1 MRRLTI
7 GLTAAVML
15 LVLAPAGAL
24 ASDHNNRHLRH
35 VENARVVHFSGGAL
49 TVRLHNGSTLRGR
62 VSRATEI
69 ECTVRERM
77 DIVHDGDRAA
87 NDGPGDRMDANDNDA
102 AERPDNDAAERPD
115 NDAAERPDNDAAEN
129 QAGGPAEHEV
139 ERSCST
145 ARLTPGKVVREAK
158 LKISRSGHVWKKI
171 ELGL

>member
-7 GLTAAVML
+7 GLTAVVML

-24 ASDHNNRHLRH
+24 ASDHNNRDLRH
-35 VENARVVHFSGGAL
+35 VENARVVNLSGGAL
-49 TVRLHNGSTLRGR
+49 TVRLRNGSTLRGR
-62 VSRATEI
+62 VNRGTEI

-77 DIVHDGDRAA
+77 EIVHDGDRSAT
-87 NDGPGDRMDANDNDA
+87 DGPGDRMDANDNDA

-115 NDAAERPDNDAAEN
+115 NDAAENQPAEL
-129 QAGGPAEHEV
+129 AEHEV

-145 ARLTPGKVVREAK
+145 AKLTPGRVVKEAD
-158 LKISRSGHVWKKI
+158 LRITRAGHVWKKI